1 MFYIFE
7 QGGFD
12 LEKKN
17 VAGLWEL
24 KMTFRE

>member
-1 MFYIFE
+1 MMHTFE
-7 QGGFD
+7 KGGFD
-12 LEKKN
+12 LEKKK